1 MNKCLISF
9 GANLPGPF
17 GNPSQTLQSVIEE
30 LRVHGFII
38 SKRSRYYSSPAFPDA
53 SKPKFLNTCLE
64 LKVAHEALDVLDF
77 LKFIEKKMGRRKNSR
92 WESRICDLDLLSFD
106 NLVFPSIKIFYKW
119 YNMPLNRQIIEQP
132 DQLLLPHPR
141 LQDRAFVLKP
151 LMDFAEDWIHPVT
164 YLSVKEMF
172 EALPI
177 VERDAVRVI

>member
-1 MNKCLISF
+1 
-9 GANLPGPF
+9 
-17 GNPSQTLQSVIEE
+17 
-30 LRVHGFII
+30 
-38 SKRSRYYSSPAFPDA
+38 
-53 SKPKFLNTCLE
+53 
-64 LKVAHEALDVLDF
+64 
-77 LKFIEKKMGRRKNSR
+77 MGRRKNSR

-164 YLSVKEMF
+164 HLSVKEMF

-177 VERDAVRVI
+177 VERDTVRVI